1 MGAAVLC
8 ILMDKR
14 RLQGQG
20 DAKMSQDNYLEMFRE
35 YAERTKEIRLLS
47 TPNLDEIK
55 DADEYGHVLTENF
68 SKIGKLASENRRMI
82 NDVLKPMLSPD
93 AELTDEVQSM
103 LRLFDELLVK
113 ANSFEEVDVHLSEVI
128 NGVLMNHERN
138 GDDSRDENEKVIAM
152 GRKVKRDYF
161 FVSTLTRYNSL
172 ELDEVRQ
179 KAIENRNKLASYLN
193 RDIFCKLNDEA
204 KAAALQFSLMGA
216 LFYQS
221 NLYAMPDAWW
231 LEALS
236 VFEQAE
242 RILNDPCYRENY
254 PEYDWE
260 SYEFRIYYYGSFLA
274 HSFIPEE
281 IARRVYEYADKTVKF
296 LERTD
301 NKAILAAVDIKSRRD
316 LRDVASVLAGYTPA
330 AEACDIIWKAY
341 GNRDREDYTIA
352 GLETNL
358 ENPSLYL
365 RIASMKGMRLQEK
378 DYERIREIQKSVLEY
393 ICYLPK
399 RNNIYMKCATLLTN
413 FPVYFIEV
421 PGGMSLE
428 DFCVKAF
435 ASVHPPTYVH
445 VNMVARIA
453 KCMAGH
459 LLDSE
464 PERFTG
470 FPGCSDVSDVVS
482 KREDILAYTYHSA
495 LCHDIGKLFIIDV
508 VSMYGRS
515 LLDDEFSIIRSHPIT
530 GERIAAMHPSMS
542 EYADVIKGHHLWYD
556 CSKGYPSGFDTFK
569 SPYKTVIDIVLAADC
584 LDAATDTV
592 GRSYNQGKSYEEF
605 EQEIREGAGTHYPP
619 FLASLLGRHEV
630 TDDLVNL
637 LGGGRDGMYR
647 ELYTLLKDHSK

>member
-55 DADEYGHVLTENF
+55 DADEYGHVLTESF

-193 RDIFCKLNDEA
+193 RDI
-204 KAAALQFSLMGA
+204 
-216 LFYQS
+216 
-221 NLYAMPDAWW
+221 
-231 LEALS
+231 LEK
-236 VFEQAE
+236 
-242 RILNDPCYRENY
+242 ILNDPCYRENY
-254 PEYDWE
+254 PDYDWE

-453 KCMAGH
+453 KC
-459 LLDSE
+459 
-464 PERFTG
+464 
-470 FPGCSDVSDVVS
+470 S

-605 EQEIREGAGTHYPP
+605 EQEIREGAGTHYAP
-619 FLASLLGRHEV
+619 FLASLLGRQEV
-630 TDDLVNL
+630 RDDLVNL